1 MFKLWIVGFVAWASL
16 TVRAAETLIVADEF
30 QAMEVLAA
38 KLKSEENRTSRIVAQ
53 TNLPKDLSSFE
64 AVVVYIHRDLK
75 EAAERA
81 FLNYANAGGKLVL
94 LHHSISSGKRKN
106 KQWFPSL
113 GVDLP
118 PGDVTAGGYKWI
130 EGVTL
135 DIVCLSPGHFITT
148 NKVTYPTQVPCILP
162 HEPGSERTLPGF
174 TLEHSEVYINHT
186 LTSPRTRLLGYRFND
201 TKSGKV
207 WMQTHAGWTKPLGKG
222 WLVYLMPGHSTLD
235 FENPAYA
242 RIVLNAVVW
251 KP

>member
-1 MFKLWIVGFVAWASL
+1 MFKLWIACLVAWASL
-16 TVRAAETLIVADEF
+16 AARAAEALIVADEF
-30 QAMEVLAA
+30 PAMEVLAA
-38 KLKSEENRTSRIVAQ
+38 RLKLEENLPSRIVSQ
-53 TNLPKDLSSFE
+53 TNMPKDLSAFE
-64 AVVVYIHRDLK
+64 AVAVYVHRDLK
-75 EAAERA
+75 EAAESA
-81 FLNYANAGGKLVL
+81 LLSYADKGGKLVL

-113 GVDLP
+113 GVDLL
-118 PGDVTAGGYKWI
+118 PGDVAAGGYKWI

-135 DIVCLSPGHFITT
+135 DIVCLPPGHFITT
-148 NKVTYPTQVPCILP
+148 NKVNYPSQVRWTLP
-162 HEPGSERTLPGF
+162 DEPGSEKALPGF

-207 WMQTHAGWTKPLGKG
+207 WTQTHAGWIKPLGKG
-222 WLVYLMPGHSTLD
+222 WLVYLMPGHGTLD

-242 RIVLNAVVW
+242 RIVINAMVW